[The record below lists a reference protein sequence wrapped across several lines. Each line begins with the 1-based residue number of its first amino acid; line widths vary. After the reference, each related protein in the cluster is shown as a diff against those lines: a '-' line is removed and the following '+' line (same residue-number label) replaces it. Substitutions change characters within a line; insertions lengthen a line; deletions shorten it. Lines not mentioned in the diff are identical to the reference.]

1 MSDPALS
8 APAAAEVLL
17 GLGANVGDPPAQ
29 LAAAVN
35 ALRGFVDDL
44 EASSLY
50 RTEPVGFRAQ
60 PDFHN
65 LVVRGRTA
73 LPPEALLERVLEVER
88 TLGRERTFRNAPRV
102 IDIDVL
108 AYGDEVIDLPFLTL
122 PHPGIPTRGFVL
134 HPLAE
139 VAPDWRH
146 PVLGRT
152 ARELLDEASAL
163 ERVERVGPLPG
174 SG

>member
-1 MSDPALS
+1 MT
-8 APAAAEVLL
+8 APDATEILL

-29 LAAAVN
+29 LAAAVH
-35 ALRGFVDDL
+35 ALREFVADL

-65 LVVRGRTA
+65 LVVRGRTT

-88 TLGRERTFRNAPRV
+88 SLGRERTFRNAPRV

-108 AYGDEVIDLPFLTL
+108 AYGDEVFDTASLIL

-139 VAPDWRH
+139 VAPEWRH